1 MARKPFTKSKMHE
14 KGLKKKTWLRKV
26 RTMPEGT
33 VVLILSKVM
42 SLVAMP
48 QLSKKMH
55 GCYISVHPKFQVC
68 LRLKANLFVALQDSV
83 LYKEIAL
90 LPVHYLTFDKLVC
103 MQNSDKS
110 WIQKV

>member
-14 KGLKKKTWLRKV
+14 KGLKKKTWIRKV

-48 QLSKKMH
+48 QLSKK
-55 GCYISVHPKFQVC
+55 
-68 LRLKANLFVALQDSV
+68 
-83 LYKEIAL
+83 
-90 LPVHYLTFDKLVC
+90 C
-103 MQNSDKS
+103 MG
-110 WIQKV
+110 VT